1 MTQKDKLAKMRAI
14 IDANM
19 FGKPFNKEH
28 LQIAGALCGFT
39 FLSITRMP
47 CPGYPNN
54 TRHLIVHTECGI
66 DGPFSWSK
74 AIRGAKDKERYDDAL
89 RKAVRDDLATVFH
102 DAEPK
107 ECACCGVTTH
117 LTVDHFDPPFS
128 VIAKEYLESS
138 DVKLVTKKSCAGWH
152 LADPE
157 PWIKYHASRSTY
169 QLLCR
174 SCNASKGI
182 KRPADR

>member
-1 MTQKDKLAKMRAI
+1 MRAL
-14 IDANM
+14 IDDNV
-19 FGKPFNKEH
+19 FGKPFNEEH

-54 TRHLIVHTECGI
+54 TRHLIVQTECGI

-74 AIRGAKDKERYDDAL
+74 AIRGAKGKERYDDAL
-89 RKAVRDDLATVFH
+89 RKAVREDLAAVFQA
-102 DAEPK
+102 AEPK
-107 ECACCGVTTH
+107 ECAYCGVTTN
-117 LTVDHFDPPFS
+117 LTVDHVDPPFS
-128 VIAKEYLESS
+128 VITKDFLASN
-138 DVKLVTKKSCAGWH
+138 DVVLVTKKSCAGWH
-152 LADPE
+152 LADPD
-157 PWIKYHASRSTY
+157 PWINYHASRSTY

-174 SCNASKGI
+174 SCNASKGV